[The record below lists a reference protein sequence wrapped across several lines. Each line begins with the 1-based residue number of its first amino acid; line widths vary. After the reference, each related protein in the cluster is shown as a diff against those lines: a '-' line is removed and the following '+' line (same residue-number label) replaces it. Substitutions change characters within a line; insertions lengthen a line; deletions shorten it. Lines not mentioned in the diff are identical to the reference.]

1 MAKRGL
7 ARPVLPAR
15 DELSDSLEP
24 PEPPPRAYLLKAS
37 LLQGDEPLT
46 RSPPLGA
53 KLESSAGQVSK

>member
-1 MAKRGL
+1 MLGKLGDAH
-7 ARPVLPAR
+7 APSCPR

-46 RSPPLGA
+46 RSRGG
-53 KLESSAGQVSK
+53 KTHRTSSALEA